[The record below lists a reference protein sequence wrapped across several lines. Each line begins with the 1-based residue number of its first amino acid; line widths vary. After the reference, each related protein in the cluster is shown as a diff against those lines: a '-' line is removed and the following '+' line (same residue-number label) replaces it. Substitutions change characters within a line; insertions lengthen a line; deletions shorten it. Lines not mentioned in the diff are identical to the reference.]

1 MSNTEFRK
9 TDDIA
14 AYVRDALESG
24 RLIPGRYQKTG
35 EYLAR
40 RGAVGEKIVTI
51 MANGLKE
58 TENTVVADENGNPGW
73 VVTGVGG
80 EQYIV
85 TDAVFKNKYE
95 PIDGRE
101 GAYKP
106 KSSPIT
112 AAQTDEAIS
121 FIAPW
126 GEVMNIEAGGYLV
139 FTNPSDIYGIQ
150 QAEFDAT
157 YESI

>member
-9 TDDIA
+9 IDDIA

-24 RLIPGRYQKTG
+24 RFTPGRYQKKG
-35 EYLAR
+35 EFTAR
-40 RGAVGEKIVTI
+40 RGVAGEKIVTV

-58 TENTVVADENGNPGW
+58 TENTVAADENGNPDW
-73 VVTGVGG
+73 VVTGIGG
-80 EQYIV
+80 EQYVV
-85 TDAVFKNKYE
+85 TDAVFNSKYE
-95 PIDGRE
+95 PIEGRE
-101 GAYKP
+101 GVYRP
-106 KSSPIT
+106 KSFPVT

-121 FIAPW
+121 FTAPW
-126 GEVMNIEAGGYLV
+126 GEKMNIAAGGYIV
-139 FTNPSDIYGIQ
+139 FTNPPDIYGIQ